1 MFENHRDLR
10 HLRGCAESQVGSQI
24 CALRTA
30 RNQALRILGCR
41 ERGRPHWSWATSN
54 FFLSARLVPP
64 TKTSRSSP
72 PKKNSILGL
81 FVCFHP
87 LTSPRVR
94 KLCSASHCTCNRK
107 AKTPS
112 QELKSD
118 AATCCRAPLS
128 VKGSACTHGNRWI
141 TSFDPLRTMIN
152 NDQHWSTIT

>member
-1 MFENHRDLR
+1 MQNRRSAARFAPCARPATKHLGSLAAEKGNYPLDL
-10 HLRGCAESQVGSQI
+10 
-24 CALRTA
+24 
-30 RNQALRILGCR
+30 
-41 ERGRPHWSWATSN
+41 
-54 FFLSARLVPP
+54 FLVPP

-72 PKKNSILGL
+72 PKKSQHFGP
-81 FVCFHP
+81 FFCFHP

-128 VKGSACTHGNRWI
+128 VKGSACTHGNRRI

-152 NDQHWSTIT
+152 NDQH